1 MELDTN
7 TLRSLATVVSFVT
20 FMGIVAWAW
29 SRRNARDFEEAANHF
44 QAITIINPDTD
55 RIISLVEPN
64 LRDSVQLIYHLKFT
78 IIVPIKGIG

>member
-29 SRRNARDFEEAANHF
+29 SRRNARDFEEAANLPF
-44 QAITIINPDTD
+44 EQD
-55 RIISLVEPN
+55 
-64 LRDSVQLIYHLKFT
+64 
-78 IIVPIKGIG
+78 